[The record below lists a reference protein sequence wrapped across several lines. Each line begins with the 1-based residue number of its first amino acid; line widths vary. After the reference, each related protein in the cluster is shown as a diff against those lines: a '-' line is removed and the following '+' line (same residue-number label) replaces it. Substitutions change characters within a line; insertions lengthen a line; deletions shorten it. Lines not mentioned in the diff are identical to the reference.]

1 MDPKYIKAFVK
12 KGACHVFLKEFH
24 KAKDIYEKGLQLDP
38 DNKEMKEGLE
48 KVRIQIFAGSN
59 NEEE

>member
-1 MDPKYIKAFVK
+1 M
-12 KGACHVFLKEFH
+12 C
-24 KAKDIYEKGLQLDP
+24 AKDIYEKGLVLDP

-48 KVRIQIFAGSN
+48 KVRIQIFSGSN